1 MLGQVAAGALLALG
15 RIYFLLLSTSVL
27 PVAVAAV
34 AGGRYSNCSSFATNG
49 TAASQYAYY
58 RFYDFRNI
66 SSDTWGS
73 VQKPQSPNNATAGAS
88 THDMSWQLDWAR
100 RDGLRYPGPDVGPNL
115 LPIDYQPDSVYIDS
129 SDDSAKTNL
138 AFVSSRQSETSHQ
151 SSGIDFTDESI
162 LHLSLRLYVRVSGA
176 PGACAAFFTYEND
189 TQEADIELLTRDN
202 DDVVGFNTQP
212 TLDIHDHYVPDS
224 HWNMSLPNNI
234 TRESWIMYRMD
245 WVEDQVV
252 WYVNGVHMANTTVNV
267 PVEPSRLSIA
277 LWGNGGTWTG
287 NMTQGESA
295 LLEVQWI
302 EMVYNLSG
310 ASPLETGANAGSICN
325 LDDGDDEGNW
335 QPYIFPPTHSS
346 PSGGHKLGMSAL
358 LMVFGIILGT

>member
-1 MLGQVAAGALLALG
+1 MAEGVSG
-15 RIYFLLLSTSVL
+15 
-27 PVAVAAV
+27 
-34 AGGRYSNCSSFATNG
+34 SS
-49 TAASQYAYY
+49 
-58 RFYDFRNI
+58 
-66 SSDTWGS
+66 
-73 VQKPQSPNNATAGAS
+73 
-88 THDMSWQLDWAR
+88 
-100 RDGLRYPGPDVGPNL
+100 
-115 LPIDYQPDSVYIDS
+115 
-129 SDDSAKTNL
+129 DSAKTNL

-162 LHLSLRLYVRVSGA
+162 LRLSLRLYVRVSGA

-212 TLDIHDHYVPDS
+212 TLDIHDQYVPDS

-277 LWGNGGTWTG
+277 LWGELYFNP
-287 NMTQGESA
+287 
-295 LLEVQWI
+295 V
-302 EMVYNLSG
+302 VYKRN
-310 ASPLETGANAGSICN
+310 
-325 LDDGDDEGNW
+325 
-335 QPYIFPPTHSS
+335 
-346 PSGGHKLGMSAL
+346 KL
-358 LMVFGIILGT
+358 T